1 MCYTIDMKRAFKTYF
16 WLIIVVLV
24 AAASFSGGFYYGIR
38 KGEQRGQI
46 IAESQYLPLIDYA
59 FPRPPVD
66 LRSFTGTVKNV
77 YGAELSLE
85 IRNPDDYLPHLD
97 GSPYAIE
104 TRTASVSSETQ
115 MVRIDTTQL
124 DQNGNA
130 IRTPLQLSDLKEG
143 DRVTVFAKH
152 NIRDA
157 QQFDVAR
164 IELVRY

>member
-1 MCYTIDMKRAFKTYF
+1 MKRVFKTYF

-24 AAASFSGGFYYGIR
+24 AGASFSGGFYYGITQ
-38 KGEQRGQI
+38 GEKRGQV

-59 FPRPPVD
+59 FPKPPVD
-66 LRSFTGTVKNV
+66 LRSLTGTVKNI

-97 GSPYAIE
+97 GTPYAME

-115 MVRIDTTQL
+115 IVRIDTTKI
-124 DQNGNA
+124 DENGNA
-130 IRTPLQLSDLKEG
+130 EQTALLLSDLKEG
-143 DRVTVFAKH
+143 DRVTVFTAH